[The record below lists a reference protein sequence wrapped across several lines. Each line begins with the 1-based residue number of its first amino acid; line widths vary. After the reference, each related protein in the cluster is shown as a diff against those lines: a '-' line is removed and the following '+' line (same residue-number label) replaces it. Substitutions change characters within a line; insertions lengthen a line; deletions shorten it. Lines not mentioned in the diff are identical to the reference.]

1 MITNRIYD
9 ISGFLIV
16 KAKQAMPNIP
26 YPHPTTPEQS
36 LNAASCQQAHC
47 TIV

>member
-1 MITNRIYD
+1 MITNRIYN

-26 YPHPTTPEQS
+26 LPSPHHPRTIPTNKHAEQ
-36 LNAASCQQAHC
+36 
-47 TIV
+47 